1 MNVTVMTKI
10 VSRVLSM
17 SVVSA
22 RITTD
27 EWMKHLGEQF
37 RRRRLLNDMDQ
48 EYTASLAGVS
58 VGALKNLE
66 SGKGASVRTL
76 VSVARVLNATEWL
89 LALQPAISVS
99 PIDIMRRSNSRRF
112 RPRQRAYKPRKACKE

>member
-1 MNVTVMTKI
+1 
-10 VSRVLSM
+10 M
-17 SVVSA
+17 SVVSV
-22 RITTD
+22 RMTTD

-37 RRRRLLNDMDQ
+37 RRRRLLNEMDQ

-76 VSVARVLNATEWL
+76 VSIARALKATEWL
-89 LALQPAISVS
+89 LALQPVVSVS
-99 PIDIMRRSNSRRF
+99 PIDIMRRNNSRRF
-112 RPRQRAYKPRKACKE
+112 RPRQRAYKPRKVSKE